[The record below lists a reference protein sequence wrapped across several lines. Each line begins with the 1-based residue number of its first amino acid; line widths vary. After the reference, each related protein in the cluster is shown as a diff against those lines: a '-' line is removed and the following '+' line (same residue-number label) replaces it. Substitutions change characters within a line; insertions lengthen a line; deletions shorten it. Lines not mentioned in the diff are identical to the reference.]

1 VDLDEVYSSNFDLDA
16 FSHSTMTVLRLT
28 DKKFR
33 GAAGIGVST
42 VKMNLN
48 ILDSN
53 KIRSYKFLNFTP
65 QSSLTYTIKPQTSI
79 SLNYRGTTS
88 QPSLNQLQPL
98 RENTD
103 RLFVT
108 MGNPNLKVGFNHSI
122 NLYYNSFK
130 TLSQK
135 YLNLSIGYNIPVNAI
150 ATITTLDI
158 TRGKQVS
165 MPVNVN
171 GNRNYNFYGWYS
183 KQGNPGKM
191 GYSLRFNGN
200 GGKNI
205 NFVNGQQNITN
216 YLNTNFYFSININSE
231 KRGYLNVGPQ
241 FGYNATTQ
249 SLQTSVNNN
258 YWNYGGNLWANI
270 KLPGK
275 VEFNTDLNIS
285 LRQQLKGFS
294 TNPNYSIWNA
304 SITKEV
310 FKNGKIGLVANDI
323 LNQNVGFTRNIN
335 SNFISEDRYQKINR
349 YFLLQFEWSFNTM
362 PGK

>member
-1 VDLDEVYSSNFDLDA
+1 
-16 FSHSTMTVLRLT
+16 
-28 DKKFR
+28 
-33 GAAGIGVST
+33 
-42 VKMNLN
+42 
-48 ILDSN
+48 
-53 KIRSYKFLNFTP
+53 
-65 QSSLTYTIKPQTSI
+65 
-79 SLNYRGTTS
+79 
-88 QPSLNQLQPL
+88 
-98 RENTD
+98 
-103 RLFVT
+103 

-183 KQGNPGKM
+183 KQGSPGKM